1 MKFSIADQTLE
12 LNAIEAATTF
22 ERIESAVGL
31 KTSKP
36 TLALLDSLVDWLD
49 SLGIKATRTAAWA
62 VWWAL
67 YEHLDQIGKRTAIMA
82 DLAFW
87 YGVDPFQ
94 LDEHSRTALWCNLP
108 RVKAQQQLHDGKF
121 DSTNYKQVYQ
131 LVLQATGDEQ
141 QARKAQADALE
152 RFVEASIAK
161 ARKGR

>member
-1 MKFSIADQTLE
+1 MKFNISGQTIE
-12 LNAIEAATTF
+12 LDDIQTAIEF
-22 ERIESAVGL
+22 DKIETRVGL
-31 KTSKP
+31 KTSTP
-36 TLALLDSLVDWLD
+36 TIALLDDLVGWLAA
-49 SLGIKATRTAAWA
+49 LGVSASRTTAWA
-62 VWWAL
+62 VWWTV
-67 YEHLDQIGKRTAIMA
+67 YEHLDRLAKRTAILA

-94 LDEHSRTALWCNLP
+94 LDNQSRTALWANLP